1 VGARKKLV
9 PFGVCFL
16 LVSGVALHR
25 PSNNRGWLSRRDFLS
40 TMGMGFGATALM
52 PLLNPGVS
60 ASSATSASSA
70 AARMAGAGPLAPKAP
85 PAPAKVKRVVH
96 FFLNGGPS
104 HLDTFDPKPALAKYA
119 GRPLP
124 TGHLPTER
132 KTGGAFPSPFKFS
145 RHGQSGL
152 EISEL
157 FERTAQ
163 HADSLAV
170 IRSMRANLPNH
181 EPSLLLMNCGD
192 SIQSRPSVGS
202 WITYGLGSENQDLPG
217 FVVLCPRG
225 LPVKEHEN
233 WQAGFLPGA
242 YQGTFI
248 DSQHSEVDRL
258 LENIRSPHSTLGQQQ
273 RQLALLRRL
282 DAEHQA
288 ARGPDPMLEAR
299 IQSFELAYRMQIAAA
314 DAFDVSREPAF
325 MRELYGRT
333 IHGNQTLI
341 ARRLLE
347 RGVRYVQL
355 WHGAAQPW
363 DSHGNLEAEHRKLAQ
378 EIDQPIAAL
387 LTDLKQRG
395 LFDDTLIIW
404 GGEFGRT
411 PTTEGTNGRDHNPY
425 GFTVWLSGGGVKGGL
440 AHGHTDEFGF
450 QAVDQPVHVHDLH
463 ATLLH
468 LLGFDHEKFVY
479 RYAGRDFRLT
489 DVHGRVV
496 HEILS

>member
-1 VGARKKLV
+1 MGLGAM
-9 PFGVCFL
+9 
-16 LVSGVALHR
+16 ALY
-25 PSNNRGWLSRRDFLS
+25 
-40 TMGMGFGATALM
+40 
-52 PLLNPGVS
+52 PLLE
-60 ASSATSASSA
+60 SSAGASSA
-70 AARMAGAGPLAPKAP
+70 AAAAGPLAPKAP
-85 PAPAKVKRVVH
+85 PSPAKVKRVVH

-104 HLDTFDPKPALAKYA
+104 HLDTFDPKPALMKYA
-119 GRPLP
+119 GKSLP

-132 KTGGAFPSPFKFS
+132 KTGGAFPSPFKF
-145 RHGQSGL
+145 RRYGQSGL
-152 EISEL
+152 EVSEL
-157 FERTAQ
+157 FSRTAEA
-163 HADSLAV
+163 HGDSLAV

-248 DSQHSEVDRL
+248 DSQYSEVDRL
-258 LENIRSPHSTLGQQQ
+258 LENIRSHHSTLSQQQ
-273 RQLALLRRL
+273 RQLDLLRRM
-282 DAEHQA
+282 DAEHLA
-288 ARGPDPMLEAR
+288 ERSPDPMLEAR

-314 DAFDVSREPAF
+314 DAFDVSREPAS
-325 MRELYGRT
+325 MRALYGNT

-355 WHGAAQPW
+355 WHGAGQPW
-363 DSHGNLEAEHRKLAQ
+363 DSHGNLEAEHRKLAH

-395 LFDDTLIIW
+395 LFDDTLVLC

-425 GFTVWLSGGGVKGGL
+425 GFTVWLSGGGVKGGIT
-440 AHGHTDEFGF
+440 HGATDEFGF
-450 QAVDQPVHVHDLH
+450 QAVENQVHVHDLH

-489 DVHGRVV
+489 DVHGHMVR
-496 HEILS
+496 EILA